1 MLTVLKRLKEQTD
14 SEWGFHEIMFD
25 KFPGGFHR
33 ELDWAGRYKKRNS
46 DPKQKHEYKVEVT
59 DE

>member
-1 MLTVLKRLKEQTD
+1 MLTVLRRLKEQTD

-33 ELDWAGRYKKRNS
+33 ELYWAEKYEKRNL
-46 DPKQKHEYKVEVT
+46 DPKRKHYYKIEVST
-59 DE
+59 